1 MKYDP
6 HKSGAQYLEDLATS
20 YWYASA
26 LFTALDSGLFDVL
39 RENSELSVEDAAAK
53 LGWQPGPTA
62 RFLNLL
68 KEMGL
73 VDVYEGDWYLTGLT
87 ADHLIDGAAQDQRAN
102 IRWRRDLRAEW
113 DTLPDVLAAGTRT
126 LFPSDDVS
134 EADMHA
140 RRVDYLKAMD
150 AVIDGKIAEMLPMFT
165 DALPENA
172 AVLDVGCGSG
182 KFALSVLNDCP
193 SATADLM
200 DIRQMTPIT
209 RAFADK
215 WPAEVAGRAETVAQ
229 NILERPWQV
238 NRQYDLIILSNIV
251 HATAEAESTAVLEEA
266 AAHLAPNGI
275 LLVHDFFTEH
285 DPVKSRLSDINMM
298 VNTYN
303 GRAYSAKW
311 TADTLKAAGC
321 ATTAFVPLSTDTG
334 VLFACQKTERL
345 KDLALDPVAQLIPKI
360 EALGFADAIPFP
372 AGDVVFAP
380 FARNKCEYGCRSAY
394 SKTCISNRD
403 MSYDDTKTLVGDYH
417 HALLL
422 CSEPPTG
429 DFQRR
434 CLTAEA
440 EAFKSGFYKAFV
452 FWAGPCSICAVC
464 DPETPCANPAHHRPS
479 MEGCGIDVYATVAKA
494 GETLHPL
501 RRRGETVKYYGLLLL
516 D

>member
-39 RENSELSVEDAAAK
+39 RENNELSAEDAAAK
-53 LGWQPGPTA
+53 LGWQAGPTA

-73 VDVYEGDWYLTGLT
+73 VDVYADQWYNTGLT
-87 ADHLIDGAAQDQRAN
+87 TDHLVDGAPQDQRAN

-126 LFPSDDVS
+126 LFPPDDVS

-140 RRVDYLKAMD
+140 RRVEYLKAMD

-165 DALPENA
+165 RALPENA

-182 KFALSVLNDCP
+182 KFAMSVLDACP
-193 SATADLM
+193 
-200 DIRQMTPIT
+200 
-209 RAFADK
+209 
-215 WPAEVAGRAETVAQ
+215 G
-229 NILERPWQV
+229 
-238 NRQYDLIILSNIV
+238 
-251 HATAEAESTAVLEEA
+251 ATAEAESASVLEEA
-266 AAHLAPNGI
+266 AAHLAPDGI
-275 LLVHDFFTEH
+275 LLVHDFFLEH
-285 DPVKSRLSDINMM
+285 VPVKSRLSDINMM

-321 ATTAFVPLSTDTG
+321 GASAFVPLSTDTG
-334 VLFACQKTERL
+334 VLFACQKADRL
-345 KDLALDPVAQLIPKI
+345 KDLALDPAAQLIPKI
-360 EALGFADAIPFP
+360 KALGFADAIPFK
-372 AGDVVFAP
+372 ADDVVFSP
-380 FARNKCEYGCRSAY
+380 FARNKCQYGCQSAY
-394 SKTCISNRD
+394 EKTCISNRN
-403 MSYDDTKTLVGDYH
+403 MSYDETQAMVGDYRRG
-417 HALLL
+417 LLL

-434 CLTAEA
+434 CLAAEA

-452 FWAGPCSICAVC
+452 FWAGPCSICKTC
-464 DPETPCANPAHHRPS
+464 DPKTPCANPAHHRPS
-479 MEGCGIDVYATVAKA
+479 MEGCGIDVYATVNQV

>member
-39 RENSELSVEDAAAK
+39 QKNSELTADDAAK
-53 LGWQPGPTA
+53 ILGWQPDPTT
-62 RFLNLL
+62 RLLKLL

-73 VDVYEGDWYLTGLT
+73 VDVFEGKWYITGLT
-87 ADHLIDGAAQDQRAN
+87 AEHLVDGAPRDQRPN

-113 DTLPDVLAAGTRT
+113 DTLPEVLAAGTRT
-126 LFPSDDVS
+126 LFPPDDVS

-140 RRVDYLKAMD
+140 RRVEYLKAMD

-165 DALPENA
+165 NALPENA

-182 KFALSVLNDCP
+182 KFALSVLDACP
-193 SATADLM
+193 GATADLM

-209 RAFADK
+209 KAFAEK
-215 WPAEVAGRAETVAQ
+215 WPTAVSSRAQTVAQ
-229 NILERPWQV
+229 NILERPWHV
-238 NRQYDLIILSNIV
+238 SRQYDLIILSNIV
-251 HATAEAESTAVLEEA
+251 HATAEAESTSVLEEA
-266 AAHLAPNGI
+266 AAHLAPGGI

-285 DPVKSRLSDINMM
+285 DPVKTRLSDINMM

-321 ATTAFVPLSTDTG
+321 AAIAFVPLSTDTG
-334 VLFACQKTERL
+334 VLFACQDAARL
-345 KDLALDPVAQLIPKI
+345 NDLALDPAAQLIPKI
-360 EALGFADAIPFP
+360 KALGFADAIPFK
-372 AGDVVFAP
+372 ADDVVFSP
-380 FARNKCEYGCRSAY
+380 SARNKCEYGCRSAY
-394 SKTCISNRD
+394 EKTCISNRD
-403 MSYDDTKTLVGDYH
+403 MSYADTQAMVGDYRR
-417 HALLL
+417 ALLL

-434 CLTAEA
+434 CLAAEA

-452 FWAGPCSICAVC
+452 FWAGPCIICKTC

>member
-26 LFTALDSGLFDVL
+26 LFTALDSGLFNVL
-39 RENSELSVEDAAAK
+39 QKNNVLSAEDAAAK

-62 RFLNLL
+62 RFLKLL

-73 VDVYEGDWYLTGLT
+73 VDVYAGKWYNTGLT
-87 ADHLIDGAAQDQRAN
+87 TDHLVDGAPQDQRAN
-102 IRWRRDLRAEW
+102 IRWRRDLRGEW

-126 LFPSDDVS
+126 LFPPDDVC

-140 RRVDYLKAMD
+140 RRVEYLKAMD

-165 DALPENA
+165 RALPENA

-182 KFALSVLNDCP
+182 KFAMSVLAACP
-193 SATADLM
+193 GATADLM
-200 DIRQMTPIT
+200 DTRQMTPIT
-209 RAFADK
+209 RAFADA
-215 WPAEVAGRAETVAQ
+215 WPEAAASHAQTVDQ

-238 NRQYDLIILSNIV
+238 SRQYDLIILSNIV
-251 HATAEAESTAVLEEA
+251 HATAEAESASVLEEA
-266 AAHLAPNGI
+266 TAHLAPDGI
-275 LLVHDFFTEH
+275 LLVHDFFLEH

-321 ATTAFVPLSTDTG
+321 GASAFVPLSTDTG
-334 VLFACQKTERL
+334 VLFACQKADRL
-345 KDLALDPVAQLIPKI
+345 KDLALDPAAQLIPKI
-360 EALGFADAIPFP
+360 KALGFADAIPFK
-372 AGDVVFAP
+372 ADDVVFSP
-380 FARNKCEYGCRSAY
+380 FARNKCQYGCQSAY
-394 SKTCISNRD
+394 EKTCISNRD
-403 MSYDDTKTLVGDYH
+403 MSYDETQAMVGDYRRG
-417 HALLL
+417 LLL

-434 CLTAEA
+434 CLAAEA

-452 FWAGPCSICAVC
+452 FWAGPCSICKTC
-464 DPETPCANPAHHRPS
+464 DPKTPCANPAHHRPS
-479 MEGCGIDVYATVAKA
+479 MEGCGIDVYATVNQV

>member
-39 RENSELSVEDAAAK
+39 RENNELSAEDAAAK
-53 LGWQPGPTA
+53 LGWQAGPTA

-73 VDVYEGDWYLTGLT
+73 VDVYADQWYNTGLT
-87 ADHLIDGAAQDQRAN
+87 TDHLVDGAPQDQRAN

-126 LFPSDDVS
+126 LFPPDDVS

-140 RRVDYLKAMD
+140 RRVEYLKAMD

-165 DALPENA
+165 RALPENA
-172 AVLDVGCGSG
+172 TVLD
-182 KFALSVLNDCP
+182 ACP
-193 SATADLM
+193 GATADLM

-209 RAFADK
+209 RAFADA
-215 WPAEVAGRAETVAQ
+215 WPEAAASHAQTVDQ

-238 NRQYDLIILSNIV
+238 SRQYDLIILSNIV
-251 HATAEAESTAVLEEA
+251 HATAEAESASVLEEA
-266 AAHLAPNGI
+266 AAHLAPDGI
-275 LLVHDFFTEH
+275 LLVHDFFLEH

-321 ATTAFVPLSTDTG
+321 GASAFVPLSTDTG
-334 VLFACQKTERL
+334 VLFACQKADRL
-345 KDLALDPVAQLIPKI
+345 KDLALDPAAQLIPKI
-360 EALGFADAIPFP
+360 KALGFADAIPFK
-372 AGDVVFAP
+372 ADDVVFSP
-380 FARNKCEYGCRSAY
+380 FARNKCQYGCQSAY
-394 SKTCISNRD
+394 EKTCISNRD
-403 MSYDDTKTLVGDYH
+403 MSYDETQAMVGDYRRG
-417 HALLL
+417 LLL

-434 CLTAEA
+434 CLAAEA

-452 FWAGPCSICAVC
+452 FWAGPCSICKTC
-464 DPETPCANPAHHRPS
+464 DPKTPCANPAHHRPS
-479 MEGCGIDVYATVAKA
+479 MEGCGIDVYATVNQV